1 MEQDIHQTSTA
12 VQPETRNEH
21 YQIKHV
27 SWMQNSRLRQSPVLT
42 QNANGPC
49 PLLALVNALVLSTP
63 QDVDTALVEA
73 LRTREQ
79 ISLGL
84 LLDIV
89 FDELMSG
96 RRGDTATRLP
106 DVSELYSFL
115 RALHTGMNVNPSFI
129 IPAGLPEGTSGCFE
143 ETKEMRLYGTFHIP
157 LIHGWL
163 PPRESTAHAA
173 FERSAMTFEDAQNIQ
188 FLQAELEDK
197 LRSEGLP
204 QNEQQLLQDIHTI
217 KSFFETWPT
226 QLTDHGLEAVV
237 QSLPAGQVAI
247 LFRNDHFSTLYKEPS
262 RGLLMTLVTD
272 AGYSS
277 HEEIVWESLVDV
289 NGAASEMFSGDF
301 RTVSHGGDARVDHG
315 NIHRNSASGV
325 QHAQIDPEDLMMFDA
340 PAHSATQNAT
350 SSGSAFADETSNRDD
365 QSDAQ
370 RRAAEQED
378 HDLALALQLQ
388 EEEEDRHRRDEER
401 RRQEQ
406 QLTEQLLSGEG
417 EGEAPPAMP
426 PRRNGGNDA
435 NSTNQSSLP
444 APLPPRPNRVQ
455 SVARPGRSN
464 WGNERPA
471 VSRPAEDD
479 NGAEVLP
486 SYEQAASDRPY
497 RPNSSSALGA
507 YDALTQQQQQQN
519 GGRTQYN
526 NASGDGRRYSSHHG
540 QGQGGY
546 GNGNH
551 RPMNGAPGAPSV
563 RDADERCVLM

>member
-1 MEQDIHQTSTA
+1 

-63 QDVDTALVEA
+63 QDVDTALVDA

-96 RRGDTATRLP
+96 RRGDTANRLP
-106 DVSELYSFL
+106 DVSELYAFL

-129 IPAGLPEGTSGCFE
+129 IPAGLPEGTAGCFE

-163 PPRESTAHAA
+163 PPRNSTAHAA

-188 FLQAELEDK
+188 FVQAELEDK
-197 LRSEGLP
+197 LQSEGLP
-204 QNEQQLLQDIHTI
+204 HNEQQLLQDIHTI

-226 QLTDHGLEAVV
+226 QLTDHGLQSVV
-237 QSLPAGQVAI
+237 QSLQPGQVAI

-262 RGLLMTLVTD
+262 RGTLMTLVTD

-301 RTVSHGGDARVDHG
+301 RTVSHGGDARVNQGNTHG
-315 NIHRNSASGV
+315 TSNGGA
-325 QHAQIDPEDLMMFDA
+325 QHTQSDPQDLMTFD
-340 PAHSATQNAT
+340 PPPHPPPQTRT
-350 SSGSAFADETSNRDD
+350 SGNGGPPGSAFTDVASDMDGQDEAR
-365 QSDAQ
+365 

-388 EEEEDRHRRDEER
+388 EEEEDRHRRDEQR

-406 QLTEQLLSGEG
+406 ELTEQLLSDENNNTTN
-417 EGEAPPAMP
+417 ETETPPAMP
-426 PRRNGGNDA
+426 PRRSDNNTTTT
-435 NSTNQSSLP
+435 SQTSLP
-444 APLPPRPNRVQ
+444 APLPSRPNRVQ
-455 SVARPGRSN
+455 SVTRPGRSN
-464 WGNERPA
+464 WGNDRPA
-471 VSRPAEDD
+471 VNRPTENDD

-497 RPNSSSALGA
+497 RPQSSSALGA
-507 YDALTQQQQQQN
+507 YDALTQQQQQ
-519 GGRTQYN
+519 GGRYN
-526 NASGDGRRYSSHHG
+526 NPNGDGRRYSS
-540 QGQGGY
+540 QGQAGH

-551 RPMNGAPGAPSV
+551 RPMHGAPGAPSV
-563 RDADERCVLM
+563 RDADERCVIM

>member
-1 MEQDIHQTSTA
+1 
-12 VQPETRNEH
+12 
-21 YQIKHV
+21 
-27 SWMQNSRLRQSPVLT
+27 
-42 QNANGPC
+42 
-49 PLLALVNALVLSTP
+49 LLALVNALVLSTP

-96 RRGDTATRLP
+96 RRGDTANRLP
-106 DVSELYSFL
+106 DVSELYTFL

-129 IPAGLPEGTSGCFE
+129 VPAGLPEGTAGCFE
-143 ETKEMRLYGTFHIP
+143 ETKEMRLYSTFHIP

-163 PPRESTAHAA
+163 PPKNSTAHAA

-188 FLQAELEDK
+188 FLQSELEDK
-197 LRSEGLP
+197 LQSEGLP
-204 QNEQQLLQDIHTI
+204 QNEQQLLRDIHTI

-226 QLTDHGLEAVV
+226 QLTDHGLQAVV
-237 QSLPAGQVAI
+237 HSLQPGQVAI

-262 RGLLMTLVTD
+262 RGALMTLVTD

-301 RTVSHGGDARVDHG
+301 RTVSHSGDARVDHSNSHG
-315 NIHRNSASGV
+315 NSTGGV
-325 QHAQIDPEDLMMFDA
+325 QHAQSDPQDLMTFET
-340 PAHSATQNAT
+340 PSQSATQARTSANGT
-350 SSGSAFADETSNRDD
+350 SSGSAFAVDASNMVDQDD
-365 QSDAQ
+365 AR

-406 QLTEQLLSGEG
+406 ELTEQLLSGEG
-417 EGEAPPAMP
+417 ENEVPPAMP
-426 PRRNGGNDA
+426 PRRNGNNDA
-435 NSTNQSSLP
+435 NSASLP

-455 SVARPGRSN
+455 SVTRPGRSN

-471 VSRPAEDD
+471 VSRPAEDDND

-507 YDALTQQQQQQN
+507 YDALTQQQQQQHQ
-519 GGRTQYN
+519 GGN
-526 NASGDGRRYSSHHG
+526 GRRYSSH

-563 RDADERCVLM
+563 RDADERCSVM